1 LKTTRELREDR
12 RQAKL
17 KHMQRQIKAG
27 NLVVR
32 QMTAAEQGGD
42 VVFPR
47 RPETL
52 GDGTATQH

>member
-1 LKTTRELREDR
+1 MKTTRELREDR

-17 KHMQRQIKAG
+17 KHMQRQIKTG

-32 QMTAAEQGGD
+32 QMTAAEQDGD

-47 RPETL
+47 RP
-52 GDGTATQH
+52 GARGAGTAAQH